1 MIHDTFELLSDRR
14 ADISSRSGKQLQ
26 HTMEN
31 STDSMSDLDYKSLVN
46 QCLEMCSALKDKGC
60 KFSLSLRLGS
70 SFNFSLSSEGCSPPE
85 ATQKPR
91 RSPSYLRR
99 QTLRRAAF
107 LQRKKKPPLAE
118 ETASTGNDNNV
129 CRQEGSDLLDKKVAS
144 SGQTAQKEDETV
156 DKDCPLNLNPTPSY
170 PRESVE
176 SVETEDSIENVFDS
190 KSNQVNDNGKF
201 KRPLHNPLVNPAGQ
215 FKITVPCDRCRQ
227 SEVTRWWNPP
237 TIWPPVQPIRCAP
250 CSREIEDWSKFISQ
264 KYKALAKD

>member
-1 MIHDTFELLSDRR
+1 MTAELTQ
-14 ADISSRSGKQLQ
+14 AHGKQLQ

-46 QCLEMCSALKDKGC
+46 HCLEICSALKDKGC

-70 SFNFSLSSEGCSPPE
+70 VLNFSLSSEGCNPE
-85 ATQKPR
+85 ATKRIR

-99 QTLRRAAF
+99 QIRRRAAF
-107 LQRKKKPPLAE
+107 LERKKKLPLAE

-176 SVETEDSIENVFDS
+176 SVETDDLSEEDTVDS
-190 KSNQVNDNGKF
+190 RG
-201 KRPLHNPLVNPAGQ
+201 RPVGYPRRGSSCEVCQQTIVDKYWRHYPAQ
-215 FKITVPCDRCRQ
+215 CKNCWPKNF
-227 SEVTRWWNPP
+227 SEK
-237 TIWPPVQPIRCAP
+237 Q
-250 CSREIEDWSKFISQ
+250 
-264 KYKALAKD
+264 

>member
-1 MIHDTFELLSDRR
+1 MGQLLSDRR

-70 SFNFSLSSEGCSPPE
+70 CFNFSLSSEGCSPPE

-144 SGQTAQKEDETV
+144 SGQTAQPPAVPTRRLVTV
-156 DKDCPLNLNPTPSY
+156 TKDRASRSSFCQLDG
-170 PRESVE
+170 ESN
-176 SVETEDSIENVFDS
+176 DSSENVFDS
-190 KSNQVNDNGKF
+190 EPNQVDENGKF
-201 KRPLHNPLVNPAGQ
+201 K
-215 FKITVPCDRCRQ
+215 TTD
-227 SEVTRWWNPP
+227 T
-237 TIWPPVQPIRCAP
+237 
-250 CSREIEDWSKFISQ
+250 
-264 KYKALAKD
+264 

>member
-1 MIHDTFELLSDRR
+1 
-14 ADISSRSGKQLQ
+14 
-26 HTMEN
+26 MEN

-107 LQRKKKPPLAE
+107 LERKKKPPLAE

-144 SGQTAQKEDETV
+144 SGQTAQPPPPPPPLPPPPAVPTRRLVTVTKDRASRSSFCQLDGEATEVKETTRETL
-156 DKDCPLNLNPTPSY
+156 CCTNCFYTFQAIL
-170 PRESVE
+170 
-176 SVETEDSIENVFDS
+176 
-190 KSNQVNDNGKF
+190 SNQGRARRSHESCTEISPGVIDMD
-201 KRPLHNPLVNPAGQ
+201 
-215 FKITVPCDRCRQ
+215 TVTYNHYNC
-227 SEVTRWWNPP
+227 
-237 TIWPPVQPIRCAP
+237 
-250 CSREIEDWSKFISQ
+250 
-264 KYKALAKD
+264 

>member
-1 MIHDTFELLSDRR
+1 
-14 ADISSRSGKQLQ
+14 
-26 HTMEN
+26 MEN

-156 DKDCPLNLNPTPSY
+156 DKDCPLNLNPTPPPPPPPPPPPAVPTRRLVTVTKDRAS
-170 PRESVE
+170 RSSFCQLDGEATEVK
-176 SVETEDSIENVFDS
+176 ETTLCCTNCFYTFQAIL
-190 KSNQVNDNGKF
+190 SNQGRARRSHESCTEISPGVIDMD
-201 KRPLHNPLVNPAGQ
+201 
-215 FKITVPCDRCRQ
+215 TVTSYMSHLQ
-227 SEVTRWWNPP
+227 SL
-237 TIWPPVQPIRCAP
+237 Q
-250 CSREIEDWSKFISQ
+250 
-264 KYKALAKD
+264 

>member
-1 MIHDTFELLSDRR
+1 
-14 ADISSRSGKQLQ
+14 
-26 HTMEN
+26 MEN
-31 STDSMSDLDYKSLVN
+31 STDSMSETDYKSLVN
-46 QCLEMCSALKDKGC
+46 QCFEICSTLKDKGC
-60 KFSLSLRLGS
+60 KFSLSLKLGS
-70 SFNFSLSSEGCSPPE
+70 SFNFSLSSEGCSPE
-85 ATQKPR
+85 ATQRPRR

-107 LQRKKKPPLAE
+107 LERKKKLPLAE

-129 CRQEGSDLLDKKVAS
+129 CRQGGSDLLDKKVAS
-144 SGQTAQKEDETV
+144 SGQTAQKEDVAV

-201 KRPLHNPLVNPAGQ
+201 KRPPHNPLVNPAGQ

-250 CSREIEDWSKFISQ
+250 CSREIEDWAEFSISPESISQ
-264 KYKALAKD
+264 KYKYKA

>member
-1 MIHDTFELLSDRR
+1 
-14 ADISSRSGKQLQ
+14 
-26 HTMEN
+26 MEN

-107 LQRKKKPPLAE
+107 LERKKKPLAE

-144 SGQTAQKEDETV
+144 SGQTAQKEDVAV

-190 KSNQVNDNGKF
+190 KSNQVLRQWEVQEAPAQPPGKP
-201 KRPLHNPLVNPAGQ
+201 RG
-215 FKITVPCDRCRQ
+215 
-227 SEVTRWWNPP
+227 
-237 TIWPPVQPIRCAP
+237 PV
-250 CSREIEDWSKFISQ
+250 
-264 KYKALAKD
+264 

>member
-1 MIHDTFELLSDRR
+1 VSVLLLSDRR

-156 DKDCPLNLNPTPSY
+156 DKDCPLNLNPTPPPPPPPPPPPAVPTRRLVTVTKDRAS
-170 PRESVE
+170 RSSFCQLDGESN
-176 SVETEDSIENVFDS
+176 DSSENVFDS
-190 KSNQVNDNGKF
+190 EPNQVDENGKF
-201 KRPLHNPLVNPAGQ
+201 KT
-215 FKITVPCDRCRQ
+215 TVPCDRCRQ
-227 SEVTRWWNPP
+227 PNASVSPW
-237 TIWPPVQPIRCAP
+237 CDP
-250 CSREIEDWSKFISQ
+250 CFRELYGD
-264 KYKALAKD
+264 YVLA

>member
-1 MIHDTFELLSDRR
+1 MGQLLSDRR

-31 STDSMSDLDYKSLVN
+31 STDSMSETDYKSLVN

-107 LQRKKKPPLAE
+107 LERKKKLPLAE

-129 CRQEGSDLLDKKVAS
+129 CRQGGSDLLDKKVAS

-156 DKDCPLNLNPTPSY
+156 DKDCPLNLNPTPPPPPPPPPPPAVPTRRLVTVTKDRAS
-170 PRESVE
+170 RSSFCQLDGESNDSCLIQSPTKLTKME
-176 SVETEDSIENVFDS
+176 SSR
-190 KSNQVNDNGKF
+190 
-201 KRPLHNPLVNPAGQ
+201 RP
-215 FKITVPCDRCRQ
+215 
-227 SEVTRWWNPP
+227 
-237 TIWPPVQPIRCAP
+237 
-250 CSREIEDWSKFISQ
+250 
-264 KYKALAKD
+264 

>member
-1 MIHDTFELLSDRR
+1 
-14 ADISSRSGKQLQ
+14 
-26 HTMEN
+26 MEN

-107 LQRKKKPPLAE
+107 LERKKKLPLAE

-144 SGQTAQKEDETV
+144 SGQTPPPPPPPPAVPTRRLVTVIKDRASRSSFCQLDGEATEVKETMKETLCCTSCLYTFQAILSNHGRARSSHESCTEISPGLIDMDTV
-156 DKDCPLNLNPTPSY
+156 SY
-170 PRESVE
+170 
-176 SVETEDSIENVFDS
+176 
-190 KSNQVNDNGKF
+190 
-201 KRPLHNPLVNPAGQ
+201 LL
-215 FKITVPCDRCRQ
+215 
-227 SEVTRWWNPP
+227 
-237 TIWPPVQPIRCAP
+237 
-250 CSREIEDWSKFISQ
+250 
-264 KYKALAKD
+264 

>member
-1 MIHDTFELLSDRR
+1 
-14 ADISSRSGKQLQ
+14 
-26 HTMEN
+26 MEN
-31 STDSMSDLDYKSLVN
+31 STDSMSEKDYKSLVN
-46 QCLEMCSALKDKGC
+46 QCFEICSALKDKGC
-60 KFSLSLRLGS
+60 KFSLSLKLGS
-70 SFNFSLSSEGCSPPE
+70 SFNFSLSSEGCSPE
-85 ATQKPR
+85 ATQRPRR

-107 LQRKKKPPLAE
+107 LERKKKLPLAE

-176 SVETEDSIENVFDS
+176 SVETDDSIE
-190 KSNQVNDNGKF
+190 
-201 KRPLHNPLVNPAGQ
+201 
-215 FKITVPCDRCRQ
+215 ITVPCDLCRK

-250 CSREIEDWSKFISQ
+250 CSREIDDWAEFSISPESISQ
-264 KYKALAKD
+264 KYKYKA

>member
-1 MIHDTFELLSDRR
+1 MSDRR

-144 SGQTAQKEDETV
+144 SGQTAQPPPPPPPLPPPPAVPTRRLVTVTKDRASRSSFCQLDGEAPLPEEERAAMEAIKIRIRQRAGEGYAKQGSNCEDCQQIIV
-156 DKDCPLNLNPTPSY
+156 DKRLRYYPASCESCSGWTPDW
-170 PRESVE
+170 
-176 SVETEDSIENVFDS
+176 ETYVKLAIQQN
-190 KSNQVNDNGKF
+190 
-201 KRPLHNPLVNPAGQ
+201 HN
-215 FKITVPCDRCRQ
+215 
-227 SEVTRWWNPP
+227 
-237 TIWPPVQPIRCAP
+237 
-250 CSREIEDWSKFISQ
+250 
-264 KYKALAKD
+264 Y

>member
-1 MIHDTFELLSDRR
+1 
-14 ADISSRSGKQLQ
+14 
-26 HTMEN
+26 MEN

-107 LQRKKKPPLAE
+107 LERKKKPPLAE

-129 CRQEGSDLLDKKVAS
+129 CRQGGSDLLDKKVAS

-176 SVETEDSIENVFDS
+176 SVETDDSIE
-190 KSNQVNDNGKF
+190 
-201 KRPLHNPLVNPAGQ
+201 
-215 FKITVPCDRCRQ
+215 ITVPCDLCRQ

-250 CSREIEDWSKFISQ
+250 CSREIDDWAEFSISPELISQ
-264 KYKALAKD
+264 KYKYKA

>member
-1 MIHDTFELLSDRR
+1 MGPSGKLPTKPTSQGVERKDRQKLLSDRR

-107 LQRKKKPPLAE
+107 LERKKKPPLAE

-176 SVETEDSIENVFDS
+176 SVETDDSIENVFGS
-190 KSNQVNDNGKF
+190 KSNQVFINEKGN
-201 KRPLHNPLVNPAGQ
+201 AGNSR
-215 FKITVPCDRCRQ
+215 K
-227 SEVTRWWNPP
+227 TR
-237 TIWPPVQPIRCAP
+237 
-250 CSREIEDWSKFISQ
+250 
-264 KYKALAKD
+264 ALSHLMYV

>member
-1 MIHDTFELLSDRR
+1 
-14 ADISSRSGKQLQ
+14 
-26 HTMEN
+26 
-31 STDSMSDLDYKSLVN
+31 
-46 QCLEMCSALKDKGC
+46 MCSALKDKGC

-144 SGQTAQKEDETV
+144 SGQTAQPPPPSPPLPPPPAVPTRRLVTV
-156 DKDCPLNLNPTPSY
+156 TKDRASRSSFCQLDG
-170 PRESVE
+170 ESN
-176 SVETEDSIENVFDS
+176 DSSENVFDS
-190 KSNQVNDNGKF
+190 EPNQVDEKF
-201 KRPLHNPLVNPAGQ
+201 KT
-215 FKITVPCDRCRQ
+215 TVPCDRCRQ
-227 SEVTRWWNPP
+227 PNPP
-237 TIWPPVQPIRCAP
+237 AWCDP
-250 CSREIEDWSKFISQ
+250 CFRE
-264 KYKALAKD
+264 KYGDYKMA